1 MESSKISAM
10 MNGKTLEKNNIIK
23 MYNMVQNA
31 SDVEEKKNVKKH
43 SVLFV
48 GQLPLIEQTVD
59 LEQTRRILNA
69 SMPYDEVED
78 VLTQLLEALT
88 TQKLLLE
95 EDGTYKV
102 NMQYE
107 KTIIK
112 AKKIARAYQ
121 LEQEKK
127 DEADVKRAKKMY
139 QRGTKLY
146 NAGSYEEALQCF
158 FNAAEAADYRMAYYS
173 IGTMYYQGRGV
184 KKSSKEALT
193 YVRKAL
199 ILGLAIAKPLEEEI
213 LADMN
218 A

>member
-10 MNGKTLEKNNIIK
+10 MDGKTLEKNNIVK
-23 MYNMVQNA
+23 MYDMVQKA
-31 SDVEEKKNVKKH
+31 ADVEEKKNVKKH

-48 GQLPLIEQTVD
+48 GQLPLVEQTVD

-69 SMPYDEVED
+69 CMPYDDVEEA
-78 VLTQLLEALT
+78 LKLLLEGLT
-88 TQKLLLE
+88 IQKLLIE
-95 EDGTYKV
+95 EDGTYKI
-102 NMQYE
+102 NMKYE

-112 AKKIARAYQ
+112 ARKIARAYQ

-127 DEADVKRAKKMY
+127 DESAVKRAKKMY
-139 QRGTKLY
+139 QKGTKLY
-146 NAGSYEEALQCF
+146 NTGDYEEAIQCF

-173 IGTMYYQGRGV
+173 IGTMYFQGKGV
-184 KKSSKEALT
+184 EKSCKEALH

-213 LADMN
+213 LTEMN
-218 A
+218 T